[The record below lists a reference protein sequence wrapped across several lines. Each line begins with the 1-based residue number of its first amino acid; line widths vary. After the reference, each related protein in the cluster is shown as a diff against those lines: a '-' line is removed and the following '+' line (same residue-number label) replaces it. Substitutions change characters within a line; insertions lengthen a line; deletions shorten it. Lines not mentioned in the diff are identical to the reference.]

1 MGISNSDNP
10 LDLLSALQPL
20 SWEERTQRLAELSP
34 SLRADLQR
42 LLEVADSAPASF
54 LESPPTGVREGHA
67 PLKPSL
73 SSQEPGVP
81 PPGNSSGVEI
91 AGRPDYASLNAPP
104 MVSIVGYRVLRE
116 ISRGGQAVVCEAIQ
130 QSTGRKVAIKIMRE
144 GPLASPRE
152 RARFDRE
159 VQVLAALKHPNIV
172 RVVDRGATAD
182 GSFFLVMDY
191 VGGPPL
197 DEWLL
202 QYYRA
207 HPDGPPP
214 SDPSELL
221 RVFLKICD
229 AVSAAHLRGI
239 VHRDLKPPNIR
250 MDENGEPII
259 LDFGLART
267 AFTAMTDEQTPQPV
281 SITGQFM
288 GSLPWASPEQ
298 AEGIPEK
305 IDIRSDVY
313 SLGVILYQM
322 LTGRFPYQVAGTMRD
337 VLNNIITATPPPP
350 SQTMAAKEA
359 REAKRRMRIGKKP
372 RPALNPVIDAIV
384 LKALGKRR
392 EDRYQS
398 AGELARDLGNYL
410 AGRPTTAGAPVPS
423 RSNWPPI
430 AAALILICIAVAAGA
445 WAMNRKPHRID
456 VARLS
461 AASTQ
466 SVARAAAVPA
476 PPVLNSYA
484 LDADGV
490 ERRIDSDGH
499 RVVNLMP
506 LIDPK
511 NDALAGTWT
520 KRPDGVA
527 SDDWRGALLWVRYD
541 PPAEYDLR
549 VELTRL
555 SGDDAVTV
563 GLSRTGRFV
572 WQFSMGASTNTV
584 SCFHWLTGE
593 ATGLESIDN
602 PTRIVHSPALRNR
615 QRNVVTVR
623 VRTNGFSAS
632 VNDLEVKE
640 YRPQW
645 PQFYRRETPWACASR
660 GLSLGSFNS
669 PSVFHKFELVE
680 IAGAGRPIPA
690 PVGDSRLVRSYPR
703 GKEGGFVG
711 DLAFSSDGTLL
722 AIVEP
727 PTSLIVETP
736 GIQSSRVILSMDGD
750 PICGGADR
758 LRAHSHWTASWPH
771 VWLARQRS

>member
-1 MGISNSDNP
+1 MENADFNNP
-10 LDLLSALQPL
+10 LDLLAEFQPL
-20 SWEERTQRLAELSP
+20 SLEERERRLNELP
-34 SLRADLQR
+34 QALRTEVLR

-54 LESPPTGVREGHA
+54 LESPPTWVKQGQVAMVTATAGGDETVASSSARVI
-67 PLKPSL
+67 PLIA
-73 SSQEPGVP
+73 
-81 PPGNSSGVEI
+81 I
-91 AGRPDYASLNAPP
+91 AGYQ
-104 MVSIVGYRVLRE
+104 VLRE

-159 VQVLAALKHPNIV
+159 VQVLAALNHPNIV

-267 AFTAMTDEQTPQPV
+267 AFTAMTDEQTPQMV

-337 VLNNIITATPPPP
+337 ILNNIITATPPPP

-359 REAKRRMRIGKKP
+359 REVRRRLKLGRKP
-372 RPALNPVIDAIV
+372 RAVLNPVIDAIV
-384 LKALGKRR
+384 LKSLAKRR

-398 AGELARDLGNYL
+398 AGELRGIWETIFR
-410 AGRPTTAGAPVPS
+410 AGRSRLLLRPRHEPAGF
-423 RSNWPPI
+423 
-430 AAALILICIAVAAGA
+430 
-445 WAMNRKPHRID
+445 
-456 VARLS
+456 
-461 AASTQ
+461 
-466 SVARAAAVPA
+466 AVP
-476 PPVLNSYA
+476 P
-484 LDADGV
+484 
-490 ERRIDSDGH
+490 
-499 RVVNLMP
+499 
-506 LIDPK
+506 
-511 NDALAGTWT
+511 
-520 KRPDGVA
+520 
-527 SDDWRGALLWVRYD
+527 RG
-541 PPAEYDLR
+541 
-549 VELTRL
+549 
-555 SGDDAVTV
+555 S
-563 GLSRTGRFV
+563 
-572 WQFSMGASTNTV
+572 
-584 SCFHWLTGE
+584 
-593 ATGLESIDN
+593 
-602 PTRIVHSPALRNR
+602 
-615 QRNVVTVR
+615 
-623 VRTNGFSAS
+623 FSA
-632 VNDLEVKE
+632 
-640 YRPQW
+640 
-645 PQFYRRETPWACASR
+645 
-660 GLSLGSFNS
+660 
-669 PSVFHKFELVE
+669 
-680 IAGAGRPIPA
+680 
-690 PVGDSRLVRSYPR
+690 
-703 GKEGGFVG
+703 
-711 DLAFSSDGTLL
+711 
-722 AIVEP
+722 
-727 PTSLIVETP
+727 
-736 GIQSSRVILSMDGD
+736 
-750 PICGGADR
+750 
-758 LRAHSHWTASWPH
+758 
-771 VWLARQRS
+771 